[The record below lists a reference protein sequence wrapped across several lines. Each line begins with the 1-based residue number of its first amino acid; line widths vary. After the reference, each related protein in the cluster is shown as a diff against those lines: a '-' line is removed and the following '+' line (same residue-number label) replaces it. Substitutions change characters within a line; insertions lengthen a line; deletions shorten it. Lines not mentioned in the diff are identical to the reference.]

1 MAANLAICAAWLN
14 PRSALRA
21 ACSGIGT
28 SNEMGAAPLACDQPA
43 SKAPNIAAQ
52 RQSAWN
58 FKARNP
64 SSTGGA

>member
-28 SNEMGAAPLACDQPA
+28 SNETGAAPLACDQPA
-43 SKAPNIAAQ
+43 IKAPKTAAQ
-52 RQSAWN
+52 RQSA
-58 FKARNP
+58 
-64 SSTGGA
+64 